1 MKRIVLFA
9 LSIALWMGFVN
20 AQVAQNDNAKNFHR
34 QGRDSSFNRPHPN
47 GFKPGAP
54 GDQMRR
60 PENGQFAQRFDK
72 QHQQRRMGMM
82 ARVRLSPEQLKQS
95 KVINDEYHNQVADL
109 QKKDKISL
117 GEYKSQLAAL
127 NKDHKAKLQGLLTD
141 EQKNKIAQAKKSA
154 EINAQVKTVANLE
167 RLKLTLGLSDKQVA
181 TIKSNQEAL
190 HNQIKSIHENDNLLP
205 EQKKEQLKS
214 LLEQRKDIVKS
225 VLTPEQQSKIDSL
238 RKNNMHNNFRRNE
251 RPAVK

>member
-1 MKRIVLFA
+1 MKRILLFA

-20 AQVAQNDNAKNFHR
+20 AQVSQNDNAKNFHR
-34 QGRDSSFNRPHPN
+34 QTRDSSFNRSHAN

-60 PENGQFAQRFDK
+60 PGNGQFAGRFN
-72 QHQQRRMGMM
+72 QQMHQRRAGMM
-82 ARVRLSPEQLKQS
+82 ARLRLTPDQLKQS
-95 KVINDEYHNQVADL
+95 KAINEEYRNQLADL

-127 NKDHKAKLQGLLTD
+127 HKDHKAKLQGILTD
-141 EQKNKIAQAKKSA
+141 EQRNKIAVAKKNA
-154 EINAQVKTVANLE
+154 EINAHVNSVARLE
-167 RLKLTLGLSDKQVA
+167 RLKLTLGLSDDQVA

-190 HNQIKSIHENDNLLP
+190 HNKIKAIHENEALLP

-214 LLEQRKDIVKS
+214 LMEQQKDIVKS
-225 VLTPEQQSKIDSL
+225 VLTPEQQSKTDSL
-238 RKNNMHNNFRRNE
+238 RKNMMNNNWNRNN

>member
-20 AQVAQNDNAKNFHR
+20 AQVAQNDNAQNFHR

-47 GFKPGAP
+47 GFKPG
-54 GDQMRR
+54 DQMRRR

-95 KVINDEYHNQVADL
+95 KVINDEYRSQVADL

-127 NKDHKAKLQGLLTD
+127 HKDHKAKLQGLLTD
-141 EQKNKIAQAKKSA
+141 EQKNKMAQAKKSA
-154 EINAQVKTVANLE
+154 EINAQVNSVAKLE

-238 RKNNMHNNFRRNE
+238 RKNDMHNNWKRND
-251 RPAVK
+251 RPAVR